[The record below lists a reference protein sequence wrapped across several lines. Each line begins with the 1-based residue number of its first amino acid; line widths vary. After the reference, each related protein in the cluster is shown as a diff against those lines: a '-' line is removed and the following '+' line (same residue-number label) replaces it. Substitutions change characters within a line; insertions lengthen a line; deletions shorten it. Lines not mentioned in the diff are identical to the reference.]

1 MEMVTC
7 SLLIQN
13 NYVIDTSHLFLPV
26 LLICPDLN
34 NPQNGQVMVD
44 DVNNFQGSNAT
55 YSCNIGF
62 ELIGGSMRVCENTG
76 GSIGDWS
83 GSDPTCQ
90 RRNNRH

>member
-1 MEMVTC
+1 MT
-7 SLLIQN
+7 
-13 NYVIDTSHLFLPV
+13 
-26 LLICPDLN
+26 CPDLS

-44 DVNNFQGSNAT
+44 DDSNIQGANAT

-62 ELIGGSMRVCENTG
+62 ELVGNSERVCQNTG

-90 RRNNRH
+90 CKHNVSEFDRNLPTMLL